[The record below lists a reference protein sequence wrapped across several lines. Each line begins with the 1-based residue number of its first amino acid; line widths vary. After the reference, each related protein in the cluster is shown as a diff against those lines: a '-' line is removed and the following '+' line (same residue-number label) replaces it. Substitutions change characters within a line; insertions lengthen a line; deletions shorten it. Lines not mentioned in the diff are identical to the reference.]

1 MLKVK
6 LNKNNNKEIN
16 FEDLEVGTMFIWSD
30 KVYNEQYLGMKV
42 DMDLD
47 RNDCYILDL
56 SDEIGICFAPH
67 EDFEIV
73 RIIDNMEL
81 IER

>member
-6 LNKNNNKEIN
+6 LKNNFKMN

-30 KVYNEQYLGMKV
+30 KFYNEQYLGMKV
-42 DMDLD
+42 NVDLD
-47 RNDCYILDL
+47 ENNCYILDL
-56 SDEIGICFAPH
+56 SDEIGTCFAPH

-73 RIIDNMEL
+73 RVIDNMEL